1 MENAGGETVKN
12 TFIVILAVSMVSA
25 IGGLVFNTMPLL
37 LGAAGQAFGLSPA
50 QLGTLSLTAGIGYL
64 AGTLTGPLW
73 VERVNWRLTAFGI
86 VAAVIASFLLA
97 TQLSGTAIYAGFA
110 IFGFFCALAIAL
122 AMRVL
127 ADMPDPERAYG
138 TRLSVELISIGVFL
152 ILLPILFI
160 SRTGFSGAMLGLA
173 LFAALLGLGSLVFP
187 KRSSSEI
194 AAKLKGFPNWPQ
206 AGPSW
211 SVLGI
216 FTIYLLANVGLFFFL
231 YVIAQDFNPTPAQ
244 NGLMFGVLKWL
255 GGAAGAVGAIIGARA
270 GLRVPHLAA
279 FAILMMGVVGL
290 FLSKSFT
297 AYMISSWVWEF
308 GFTLGCLYQTA
319 AIVRF
324 DISNKLVVLVP
335 MAFGISMIFG
345 GKIAGQILEGG
356 SANGIYLMVAICSL
370 LPAAYM
376 VLGCGPQAST
386 EIGTRP
392 VEAHEAK
399 RELPLP
405 PFPNYPSPA
414 TKLTA
419 ESEGVIY
426 YPIKSPYD
434 FSRVLKG
441 YDALTSDTGKGVLV
455 LPEGARAETPV
466 PAIVIMH
473 GSGGIKEGREMDY
486 AELFAAN
493 GIASLVIDYYAPR
506 GVTEQ
511 TPYVMK
517 TMIATEVDVMSDAYS
532 ALKILGTHPAID
544 ATRIGVT
551 GYSYGGMGTRYVLDD
566 RLKNIMAPEVPPF
579 ALHMDIYGPCHQT
592 LGVRSRATSLRGRG
606 MPGRTQ
612 TR

>member
-1 MENAGGETVKN
+1 MNR
-12 TFIVILAVSMVSA
+12 TFPTIIAVSMVSA

-37 LGAAGQAFGLSPA
+37 LGAAGEAFNLSPA

-73 VERVNWRLTAFGI
+73 VERVNWRIAAFAI
-86 VAAVIASFLLA
+86 VATVIASFLLA
-97 TQLSGTAIYAGFA
+97 IQLSGTAIYAGFG

-152 ILLPILFI
+152 ILLPIFFI

-173 LFAALLGLGSLVFP
+173 LFAALLGLGALMFP
-187 KRSSSEI
+187 KQSSSET
-194 AAKLKGFPNWPQ
+194 AAKLKGFPNWEQ

-211 SVLGI
+211 SVLAI

-255 GGAAGAVGAIIGARA
+255 GGGAGAVGAIIGARA
-270 GLRVPHLAA
+270 GLRIPHLAA
-279 FAILMMGVVGL
+279 FAILMVGVIGL

-324 DISNKLVVLVP
+324 DVSNKLVVLVP

-376 VLGCGPQAST
+376 FLA
-386 EIGTRP
+386 RP
-392 VEAHEAK
+392 NPPAAVE
-399 RELPLP
+399 
-405 PFPNYPSPA
+405 
-414 TKLTA
+414 
-419 ESEGVIY
+419 V
-426 YPIKSPYD
+426 
-434 FSRVLKG
+434 
-441 YDALTSDTGKGVLV
+441 
-455 LPEGARAETPV
+455 
-466 PAIVIMH
+466 
-473 GSGGIKEGREMDY
+473 
-486 AELFAAN
+486 
-493 GIASLVIDYYAPR
+493 
-506 GVTEQ
+506 
-511 TPYVMK
+511 
-517 TMIATEVDVMSDAYS
+517 
-532 ALKILGTHPAID
+532 
-544 ATRIGVT
+544 
-551 GYSYGGMGTRYVLDD
+551 
-566 RLKNIMAPEVPPF
+566 
-579 ALHMDIYGPCHQT
+579 
-592 LGVRSRATSLRGRG
+592 
-606 MPGRTQ
+606 
-612 TR
+612 

>member
-37 LGAAGQAFGLSPA
+37 LGAAGEAFGLSPA

-376 VLGCGPQAST
+376 VLAWP
-386 EIGTRP
+386 EPP
-392 VEAHEAK
+392 VLE
-399 RELPLP
+399 
-405 PFPNYPSPA
+405 
-414 TKLTA
+414 
-419 ESEGVIY
+419 
-426 YPIKSPYD
+426 
-434 FSRVLKG
+434 
-441 YDALTSDTGKGVLV
+441 
-455 LPEGARAETPV
+455 
-466 PAIVIMH
+466 PAI
-473 GSGGIKEGREMDY
+473 
-486 AELFAAN
+486 
-493 GIASLVIDYYAPR
+493 
-506 GVTEQ
+506 
-511 TPYVMK
+511 
-517 TMIATEVDVMSDAYS
+517 
-532 ALKILGTHPAID
+532 
-544 ATRIGVT
+544 
-551 GYSYGGMGTRYVLDD
+551 
-566 RLKNIMAPEVPPF
+566 
-579 ALHMDIYGPCHQT
+579 
-592 LGVRSRATSLRGRG
+592 
-606 MPGRTQ
+606 
-612 TR
+612 